1 MLTLVDSSETEVNVV
16 ADGRASAGAGDVVL
30 IADTGAIVTEPSG
43 WTYEVAPSIDAV
55 SPGSGQVGTRVTLTG
70 VNMLGGGS
78 AVQSLTL
85 AGVEVSSVDF
95 ANATVI
101 EVTVTDSTAATGD
114 VVLISDT
121 GARVVAVAGWEYLE
135 NGVISSVTPNLGQE
149 QSEVQIA
156 GARLLGGGSSASVV
170 TLAGLSA
177 TIRSSSATVVEVYAA
192 RSPVATVGAV
202 VIVADTG
209 AIVTLAD
216 GWQYLE
222 PGDITSVSPSSGQE
236 GTEVTIDGSKL
247 LASGTVASRVTLL
260 GIAATVVRSNGTQVV
275 VTAAASTSTEVVV
288 GDVAIISDTGV
299 LVTEVNGFTYH
310 PNGFI
315 ANLEPTAGVLGSSV
329 FIYGQQLRGYGQSV
343 ATVTL
348 DGVAATIVQE
358 TNFFALPQLMRTTR
372 ASMT

>member
-1 MLTLVDSSETEVNVV
+1 MLFRS
-16 ADGRASAGAGDVVL
+16 
-30 IADTGAIVTEPSG
+30 
-43 WTYEVAPSIDAV
+43 
-55 SPGSGQVGTRVTLTG
+55 
-70 VNMLGGGS
+70 
-78 AVQSLTL
+78 
-85 AGVEVSSVDF
+85 
-95 ANATVI
+95 
-101 EVTVTDSTAATGD
+101 
-114 VVLISDT
+114 VLISDT

-135 NGVISSVTPNLGQE
+135 NGVISSVTPSLGQE

-288 GDVAIISDTGV
+288 GDVTIISDTGV

-315 ANLEPTAGVLGSSV
+315 ENLEPTAGVLGSSV

-358 TNFFALPQLMRTTR
+358 TNFFVTVTAGSGVAGAAGDVVLTANTGAVITKAAAWTFVDAGVITEVSPSQGIAGTTVTIRGSNLNPGFDTVLKASQIGR
-372 ASMT
+372 ASCRERV